1 MPYLLD
7 ITILYILSGV
17 ALVVIF
23 GKYSKKNE
31 KN

>member
-23 GKYSKKNE
+23 GKYSKK
-31 KN
+31 K